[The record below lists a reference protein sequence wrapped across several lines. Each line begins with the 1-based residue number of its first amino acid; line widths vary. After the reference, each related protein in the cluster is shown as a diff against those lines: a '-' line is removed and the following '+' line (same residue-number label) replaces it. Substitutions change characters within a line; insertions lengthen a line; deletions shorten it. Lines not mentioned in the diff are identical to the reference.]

1 MSSAGMWTFS
11 TLYAPRVRF
20 DGACGSVWHAWVMCG
35 RRIYVGREKL
45 RFTRRNVRPRVT
57 RLRACTTEGFCI
69 FASFVLACTSVVD
82 GPTYASVLCVT
93 RTHGLHV
100 YAPRCSVFIVT
111 IKSPN
116 HGGPSH
122 QIQSSRAVSHKILLW
137 LGASLQCRRDFVRP
151 ESIPCAPV

>member
-100 YAPRCSVFIVT
+100 YAPRRSVFKVT
-111 IKSPN
+111 IQSVKSTN
-116 HGGPSH
+116 VLSATLKF
-122 QIQSSRAVSHKILLW
+122 QVVRSVRDRTSRYIRFTSSGQGSCDVM
-137 LGASLQCRRDFVRP
+137 
-151 ESIPCAPV
+151 